1 MTQTT
6 TASDPATRP
15 PLAPGEYVLDP
26 SHTRVG
32 FLARHLVVSKVRGS
46 FEKAEGK
53 IRVGEDLATSAVE
66 VTIGVASISSRD
78 EKRDEH
84 LRSADFFDV
93 EKFPTMTFQST
104 STELVTGGHFAVT
117 GNLTIRDQTHP
128 VTLDVEYLG
137 AEKSPW
143 GTMVSAISAS
153 AEIDREQWGLTWN
166 AALESGGVVVG
177 KKIVL
182 EIEAELVSAPAAA

>member
-1 MTQTT
+1 MTQT
-6 TASDPATRP
+6 ASATATRP
-15 PLAPGEYVLDP
+15 PLAPGEYTLDP

-46 FEKAEGK
+46 FEKAQAK
-53 IRVGEDLATSAVE
+53 ISVGENLSDSAVE
-66 VTIGVASISSRD
+66 VTIDVASVSSRD
-78 EKRDEH
+78 EKRDAH
-84 LRSADFFDV
+84 LRSGDFFDV
-93 EKFPTMTFQST
+93 EKYPTMTFRST
-104 STELVTGGHFAVT
+104 STELSTGGHFAVT
-117 GNLTIRDQTHP
+117 GDLTIRVQTHP

-143 GTMVSAISAS
+143 GTTVSAISAS
-153 AEIDREQWGLTWN
+153 GEIDREQWGLTWN

-182 EIEAELVSAPAAA
+182 EIEAELVSAPPAA

>member
-6 TASDPATRP
+6 TTAATTTP

-26 SHTRVG
+26 SHSRVG
-32 FLARHLVVSKVRGS
+32 FLARHLVVSKVRGN

-53 IRVGEDLATSAVE
+53 ITVGENLAASAVE
-66 VTIGVASISSRD
+66 VTIDVASISSRD
-78 EKRDEH
+78 GKRDEH

-104 STELVTGGHFAVT
+104 STELASGGHFAVT

-143 GTMVSAISAS
+143 GTTVSAISAS
-153 AEIDREQWGLTWN
+153 AEIDREQWGLTYN
-166 AALESGGVVVG
+166 AVLESGGVM
-177 KKIVL
+177 
-182 EIEAELVSAPAAA
+182 VS

>member
-6 TASDPATRP
+6 TTAATTTP

-26 SHTRVG
+26 SHSRVG
-32 FLARHLVVSKVRGS
+32 FLARHLVVSKVRGN

-53 IRVGEDLATSAVE
+53 ITVGENLAASAVE
-66 VTIGVASISSRD
+66 VTIDVASISSRD
-78 EKRDEH
+78 GKRDEH

-104 STELVTGGHFAVT
+104 STELASGGHFAVT

-143 GTMVSAISAS
+143 GTTVSAISAS
-153 AEIDREQWGLTWN
+153 AEIDREQWGLTYN
-166 AALESGGVVVG
+166 AVLESGGVMVS
-177 KKIVL
+177 KKILL

>member
-6 TASDPATRP
+6 NATRT
-15 PLAPGEYVLDP
+15 PLAPGEYSLDP

-46 FEKAEGK
+46 FEKVGAK
-53 IRVGEDLATSAVE
+53 ITAGADLASSGVE
-66 VTIGVASISSRD
+66 VTIDVASIASRD
-78 EKRDEH
+78 EKRDAH

-93 EKFPTMTFQST
+93 EKYPTMTFHST
-104 STELVTGGHFAVT
+104 GTELATGGHFAVT
-117 GNLTIRDQTHP
+117 GDLTIRDQTHP

-137 AEKSPW
+137 AEKTPW
-143 GTMVSAISAS
+143 GTTVSAISAS
-153 AEIDREQWGLTWN
+153 AEIDREQWGLTYN
-166 AALESGGVVVG
+166 AVLESGGVVVS

-182 EIEAELVSAPAAA
+182 EIEAELVSAPVAA

>member
-6 TASDPATRP
+6 TTAATTTP

-26 SHTRVG
+26 SHSRVG
-32 FLARHLVVSKVRGS
+32 FLARHLVVSKVRGN

-53 IRVGEDLATSAVE
+53 ITVGENLAASAVE
-66 VTIGVASISSRD
+66 VTIDVASISSRD
-78 EKRDEH
+78 GKRDEH

-104 STELVTGGHFAVT
+104 STELASGGHFAVT

-143 GTMVSAISAS
+143 GTTVSAISAS
-153 AEIDREQWGLTWN
+153 AEIDREQWGLTYN
-166 AALESGGVVVG
+166 AVLESGGVMVS
-177 KKIVL
+177 KKILL
-182 EIEAELVSAPAAA
+182 EIEAELVSAPDAA

>member
-6 TASDPATRP
+6 TATAARP
-15 PLAPGEYVLDP
+15 PIAPGGYVLDP

-46 FEKAEGK
+46 FEKADGK

-66 VTIGVASISSRD
+66 VTIDVASVSSRD
-78 EKRDEH
+78 EKRDGH

-104 STELVTGGHFAVT
+104 STELATGGHFAVT

-143 GTMVSAISAS
+143 GTTVSAISAS

-177 KKIVL
+177 KKILL